1 MDGYFKK
8 VWIDHECVLSHFSC
22 VHLFATPW
30 TVAHQA
36 LLSMR
41 FSKEEDWSGWPC
53 PSPGDLPNKGIEP
66 ASPVYP
72 ILAGRFFITSATW
85 EADSQSIVDPDLRE
99 FSSKKRQIT
108 LVLSAQ

>member
-1 MDGYFKK
+1 MVITKQYLLLPCI
-8 VWIDHECVLSHFSC
+8 VHQCNLQECMLSHFSC

-53 PSPGDLPNKGIEP
+53 PSPGDLPDPGIKPMSLESP
-66 ASPVYP
+66 A
-72 ILAGRFFITSATW
+72 LAGGFFPTSTIW
-85 EADSQSIVDPDLRE
+85 EEQVD
-99 FSSKKRQIT
+99 
-108 LVLSAQ
+108 